1 MCLWILPRLTDSYSI
16 KSALL
21 QYQKSLRDEFGDIIQ
36 FLAKQNKEN
45 EIQQLIK
52 KTQTEGLNEAERINL
67 QEMLKERHQSITPT
81 IKTNTE

>member
-1 MCLWILPRLTDSYSI
+1 MA
-16 KSALL
+16 K
-21 QYQKSLRDEFGDIIQ
+21 EFGDIIQ